1 MTFLKTT
8 RGSGRGMIAH
18 MEQEYLFM
26 ISMPVLARISTIL
39 GSIPTRATDLVRY
52 LYFFSYFIPIIQ
64 MINVC

>member
-39 GSIPTRATDLVRY
+39 GSIPTRAPDLVRY
-52 LYFFSYFIPIIQ
+52 LYFFSYFHP
-64 MINVC
+64 NYSDDKR